1 MIRRENRPAATNCEA
16 AESNQVATSS
26 SFPNLEH
33 PGDFSAFRRHTRLKM
48 FENVDSM
55 LSARNK
61 DRELHCR
68 VCRRY
73 HNPITDHCGCE
84 PR

>member
-1 MIRRENRPAATNCEA
+1 VTRRESRPAATNCET
-16 AESNQVATSS
+16 AESNRLAG
-26 SFPNLEH
+26 SFSLRILDH
-33 PGDFSAFRRHTRLKM
+33 PGDFSAFRLRTQPKM
-48 FENVDSM
+48 FENVDPM